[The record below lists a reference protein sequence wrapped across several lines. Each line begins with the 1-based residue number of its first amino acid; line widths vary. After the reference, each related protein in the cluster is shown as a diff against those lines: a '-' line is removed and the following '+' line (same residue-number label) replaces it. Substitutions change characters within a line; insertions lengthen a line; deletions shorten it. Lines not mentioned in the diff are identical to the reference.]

1 MFKSLGPVRSR
12 LLRHLAHGLAR
23 LSARMGCLSIRYP
36 TLGLDERLAQFRALD
51 LPFEPGTGV
60 RFNTHFVPYVHAKS
74 DAELAFALGTVTEF
88 QRGPQLQFLL
98 RLAQGRLAEM
108 GGRSFVDMDH
118 LIRLLDFGRAASEI
132 WARMPQDSKVWV
144 QQFVDGLNCVQAQ
157 RGRGVDERLLG
168 IHPEPYTPL
177 DILRLGR
184 LAGADVNWP
193 IYFSLIEHRLSGDF
207 IAWWNRLKRV
217 GAGVST
223 SFEAPGTLRPSVAQA
238 LGDLLTGVARSGSNS
253 MVLDGTRTQTGHPL
267 MVNDPH
273 LGQHLPNVWMMVG
286 LSSPGY
292 QAVGLMFPGVPVL
305 GLGRNPALA
314 WGGTNLRAASSDLVR
329 LDSDTLGNATVQVAR
344 IKVRWGWTRRRAL
357 RHTAHGPVLTD
368 CKALGRM
375 CGKEHL
381 ALRWAGHWPTDEVS
395 CFLQAMRATTV
406 AELHQAMV
414 GVGVTP
420 LNVLGADTQGNIGH
434 VLAATLPKRAGF
446 PDDDW
451 VLPEDLAHAHWSSRL
466 CAADFPSVINPAEG
480 FIVSA
485 NNRPS
490 EVSGLGFLFNGD
502 DRVMRARTLFA
513 KHKRLGPKDLLNLQL
528 DVTSPLADKL
538 SSQLA
543 EFCTPHARCN
553 AHTVLCNAIDLWDGS
568 YTADSLAAVQF
579 EFLLHGLVHALS
591 VLRHG
596 GRIPTLMDQW
606 SYLSACLMEDL
617 ESLSKHERDLHVPR
631 ALNWAV
637 ERAQHWQL
645 WGNVHKIRLRHV
657 LGHVPLLGKLFSS
670 KSMPAAGS
678 RETLMKNAHGLLTG
692 FDETSYGSQSRHL
705 SDLQDVDANYFV
717 LLGGQDGWVGS
728 GLMTDQIAL
737 WQTRQSIQMPLR
749 AARIAELFPHC
760 AGKLE

>member
-1 MFKSLGPVRSR
+1 MGPVRSPV
-12 LLRHLAHGLAR
+12 LRKLAHGLAR
-23 LSARMGCLSIRYP
+23 LSARMGWLSIRYP
-36 TLGLDERLAQFRALD
+36 SLGLEERLAQFRALN
-51 LPFEPGTGV
+51 LPYEPGTGV
-60 RFNTHFVPYVHAKS
+60 RFNAHFVPYVHAQS
-74 DAELAFALGTVTEF
+74 DAQLAFALGTVTEF

-132 WARMPQDSKVWV
+132 WANMPPDSQIWV
-144 QQFVDGLNCVQAQ
+144 QQFVNGLNCVQAQ

-168 IHPEPYTPL
+168 IRPEPYTPL

-223 SFEAPGTLRPSVAQA
+223 SFDAPDTPCPSPVQA
-238 LGDLLTGVARSGSNS
+238 LGDFLTGVSRSGSNS
-253 MVLDGTRTQTGHPL
+253 IVLDGTRTQSGYPL

-286 LSSPGY
+286 LRSPNH
-292 QAVGLMFPGVPVL
+292 QLVGLMFPGVPVL

-329 LDSDTLGNATVQVAR
+329 LDRTTFNNATTQITR
-344 IKVRWGWTRRRAL
+344 IKTRWGWTRRRVL
-357 RHTAHGPVLTD
+357 RHTPHGPVLTD
-368 CKALGRM
+368 CQALGSM
-375 CGKEHL
+375 CGNDHL
-381 ALRWAGHWPTDEVS
+381 ALRWAGHWPTDEIT
-395 CFLQAMRATTV
+395 CFLQAMRASTV
-406 AELHQAMV
+406 AELHQAMA

-420 LNVLGADTQGNIGH
+420 LNVLGADTRGNIGH
-434 VLAATLPKRAGF
+434 VLAATLPKRPGF

-451 VLPEDLAHAHWSSRL
+451 VLPEDLAHAHWSSRV
-466 CAADFPSVINPAEG
+466 CATDFPSVINPVEG

-490 EVSGLGFLFNGD
+490 EVTGLGFLFNGD
-502 DRVMRARTLFA
+502 DRVTRARTLFA
-513 KHKRLGPKDLLNLQL
+513 QQKRLGPKELLALQL
-528 DVTSPLADKL
+528 DVTSPLAEKL

-543 EFCTPHARCN
+543 EFCRPYAECN
-553 AHTVLCNAIDLWDGS
+553 AHEVVCNALALWDGS
-568 YTADSLAAVQF
+568 YTADSLTAVQF
-579 EFLLHGLVHALS
+579 EFLLHGLVRELS
-591 VLRHG
+591 DLRHG
-596 GRIPTLMDQW
+596 GKIPTLMDQW
-606 SYLSACLMEDL
+606 SYLSACLLDDL
-617 ESLSKHERDLHVPR
+617 EALTPEQRRAHVPK
-631 ALNWAV
+631 ALRWAV

-645 WGNVHKIRLRHV
+645 WGNLHKIRLRHV

-678 RETLMKNAHGLLTG
+678 RETLMKNAHGLLSG

-705 SDLQDVDANYFV
+705 SDLQDPDSNYFV

-728 GLMTDQIAL
+728 ALMTDQVGL
-737 WQTRQSIQMPLR
+737 WQSRQSIQMPLR
-749 AARIAELFPHC
+749 KERIEELFPHC

>member
-1 MFKSLGPVRSR
+1 MFKSLGPVRSP
-12 LLRHLAHGLAR
+12 LLRKLAHGLAR
-23 LSARMGCLSIRYP
+23 LSARMGWLSIRYP
-36 TLGLDERLAQFRALD
+36 SLGLEERLAQFRALN
-51 LPFEPGTGV
+51 LPFETGTGV
-60 RFNTHFVPYVHAKS
+60 RFNANLVPYVHAQS
-74 DAELAFALGTVTEF
+74 DAQLAFALGTVTEF

-132 WARMPQDSKVWV
+132 WERMPQESKTWV

-168 IHPEPYTPL
+168 ISPEPYTPL

-223 SFEAPGTLRPSVAQA
+223 SFDAPGNLRPSAVQA
-238 LGDLLTGVARSGSNS
+238 LGDFLTGVSRSGSNS
-253 MVLDGTRTQTGHPL
+253 IVLDGTRTQSGHPL

-286 LSSPGY
+286 LNGPSHK
-292 QAVGLMFPGVPVL
+292 AVGLMFPGVPVL
-305 GLGRNPALA
+305 GLGRNHALA

-329 LDSDTLGNATVQVAR
+329 LDQTTLHNATVQTTR
-344 IKVRWGWTRRRAL
+344 IKTRWGWTRHRNL
-357 RHTAHGPVLTD
+357 RHTPHGPVLTD
-368 CKALGRM
+368 CKALGRL
-375 CGKEHL
+375 CGKDHL
-381 ALRWAGHWPTDEVS
+381 ALRWAGHWPTDEIT
-395 CFLQAMRATTV
+395 CFLKAMRARTV
-406 AELHQAMV
+406 EELHQAMA

-434 VLAATLPKRAGF
+434 VLAATLPKRPGF

-451 VLPEDLAHAHWSSRL
+451 VLAEDLAHAHWSSQV
-466 CAADFPSVINPAEG
+466 CASDFPSVINPPEG

-502 DRVMRARTLFA
+502 DRVMRARSLFA
-513 KHKRLGPKDLLNLQL
+513 QHKRLGPEDLLNLQL
-528 DVTSPLADKL
+528 DVTSPLAEKL
-538 SSQLA
+538 SSHLA
-543 EFCTPHARCN
+543 AYCAPHAQSN
-553 AHTVLCNAIDLWDGS
+553 SQQVLCKAIDLWDGS
-568 YTADSLAAVQF
+568 YTADSFAAVQF
-579 EFLLHGLVHALS
+579 EFLLHAMVRELS

-617 ESLSKHERDLHVPR
+617 EMLTPQERSAHVPK
-631 ALNWAV
+631 ALQWAV
-637 ERAQHWQL
+637 ECAPHWQL
-645 WGNVHKIRLRHV
+645 WGNLHKVRLRHV

-678 RETLMKNAHGLLTG
+678 RETLMKNAHGLLSG

-705 SDLQDVDANYFV
+705 SDLQDPDANYFV

-728 GLMTDQIAL
+728 ALMTDQIGL

-749 AARIAELFPHC
+749 KERIEELFPHC